1 MAIQIA
7 RLAGAHVFAITSG
20 AERVDRVRELGAHI
34 VYDRNDKDWGK
45 RIFRDTEKE
54 GVDLVFDSV
63 GEAIWPQCLKALKVG
78 GRLVTY
84 GATTGARGETE
95 IRLVFW
101 KQLSI
106 LGSTMGNPQEYRT
119 VMDLVFRGKLKPVI
133 HAALPLERAREAHEM
148 MEAGEVFGKVVLLP
162 WS

>member
-1 MAIQIA
+1 MAIQLA
-7 RLAGAHVFAITSG
+7 RLAGAQVYAVTSG
-20 AERVDRVRELGAHI
+20 PENVEKVRGLGADV
-34 VYDRNDKDWGK
+34 VYDRKTQDWGK
-45 RIFRDTEKE
+45 EVFRDTGKE

-63 GEAIWPQCLKALKVG
+63 GEAIWPQCLKSLKVG

-106 LGSTMGNPQEYRT
+106 LGSTMGNPREYRT
-119 VMDLVFRGKLKPVI
+119 VMDLVFQGKLNPVI
-133 HAALPLERAREAHEM
+133 HATLPLEEARRGHEIL
-148 MEAGEVFGKVVLLP
+148 EAGEAFGKVVLVP
-162 WS
+162 